1 MKKESNKL
9 SYKAMLGYSIGA
21 WGDYTA
27 YGFIYS
33 FLSFFLTTIAGVS
46 PAVSGMIISAAV
58 VWDAVTDPIAGVLM
72 DNLKCKYGKRRPFI
86 ATSIIPL
93 GASIV
98 LLFLNIDCAQSLKNI
113 YYFVLVLVFW
123 TSYTIW
129 NIPYYSLG
137 AVIAKSDEERTKIAG
152 IRQVAGFIGTF
163 CSSTV
168 PTFLVGKF
176 LETGMKNDTAWFYI
190 GVIVAAIVV
199 ITIVIMW
206 RSTRGLEA
214 VEHVAH
220 KEHQSIKSLLSDIG
234 KVMRL
239 KPYLIVIV
247 CALCMNVNMAL
258 FNSNV
263 MYFGIYNLGVG
274 EAQVSMIFLA
284 QNITSIALVPI
295 LTKLGLKFD
304 KKSVFVTCMC
314 ISGITMIA
322 AKFIGI
328 SSLTMAIVY
337 MIIVSIG
344 SAAYWMFIFNF
355 LYDVADYDEV
365 KSGKRKDGIIMS
377 FYSFLLKLGGAV
389 ASLVMGLALQAGG
402 FVADAAEQSAS
413 ALSTIESMFTLFP
426 GIFVLISGLI
436 VVLTPLTRKKMGE
449 IQEQLSAVQTTE

>member
-58 VWDAVTDPIAGVLM
+58 VWDAITDPIAGVLM

-220 KEHQSIKSLLSDIG
+220 KERQSIKSLLSDIG

-263 MYFGIYNLGVG
+263 MYFGKYNLGVG
-274 EAQVSMIFLA
+274 ETQVSMIFLA
-284 QNITSIALVPI
+284 QNITSIALVPV

-355 LYDVADYDEV
+355 LYDVTDYDEV

-389 ASLVMGLALQAGG
+389 ASLVMGLALEAGG
-402 FVADAAEQSAS
+402 FVADAAEQSTS

>member
-220 KEHQSIKSLLSDIG
+220 KERQSIKSLLSDIG

-284 QNITSIALVPI
+284 QNITSIALVPV
-295 LTKLGLKFD
+295 LTKLGLKID

-389 ASLVMGLALQAGG
+389 ASLVMGLALEAGG
-402 FVADAAEQSAS
+402 FVSDAAEQSAS

-436 VVLTPLTRKKMGE
+436 VVLTPLTRKKMGK

>member
-58 VWDAVTDPIAGVLM
+58 VWDAITDPIAGVLM

-220 KEHQSIKSLLSDIG
+220 KERQSIKSLLSDIG

-239 KPYLIVIV
+239 KP
-247 CALCMNVNMAL
+247 
-258 FNSNV
+258 
-263 MYFGIYNLGVG
+263 
-274 EAQVSMIFLA
+274 
-284 QNITSIALVPI
+284 
-295 LTKLGLKFD
+295 
-304 KKSVFVTCMC
+304 
-314 ISGITMIA
+314 
-322 AKFIGI
+322 
-328 SSLTMAIVY
+328 SL
-337 MIIVSIG
+337 
-344 SAAYWMFIFNF
+344 
-355 LYDVADYDEV
+355 
-365 KSGKRKDGIIMS
+365 
-377 FYSFLLKLGGAV
+377 
-389 ASLVMGLALQAGG
+389 SL
-402 FVADAAEQSAS
+402 
-413 ALSTIESMFTLFP
+413 
-426 GIFVLISGLI
+426 
-436 VVLTPLTRKKMGE
+436 
-449 IQEQLSAVQTTE
+449 LSAPCV

>member
-58 VWDAVTDPIAGVLM
+58 VWDAITDPIAGVLM

-389 ASLVMGLALQAGG
+389 ASLVMGLAMEAGG
-402 FVADAAEQSAS
+402 FVSDAAEQSAS

-436 VVLTPLTRKKMGE
+436 VVLTPLTRKKMGK